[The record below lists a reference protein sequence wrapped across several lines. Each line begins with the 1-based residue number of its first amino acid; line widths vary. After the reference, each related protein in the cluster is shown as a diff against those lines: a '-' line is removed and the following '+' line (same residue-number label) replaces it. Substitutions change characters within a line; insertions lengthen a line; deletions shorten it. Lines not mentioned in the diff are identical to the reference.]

1 MLFFLRFINYRLSIG
16 CHRFI
21 NIQAEVPKVRNVNH
35 LGISGEKC
43 MLGGKPFISLS
54 TAQGTHPSPRF
65 LGSHVISSFYSSK
78 LVLTVSEKIL
88 QFQSQKN
95 GIRELKGTQTNS
107 TQTTHNKTNKHRQII
122 TRHVS
127 RLFRGQCTLILY
139 IRENILSIKY
149 LNLQLI
155 VNFNYY
161 SQAY

>member
-21 NIQAEVPKVRNVNH
+21 NIQAEVPKVHNVNH

-88 QFQSQKN
+88 QFSKSEKWYTRAQRDTNKLNSDNTQQNKQ
-95 GIRELKGTQTNS
+95 TQTNNY
-107 TQTTHNKTNKHRQII
+107 TTCFA
-122 TRHVS
+122 S
-127 RLFRGQCTLILY
+127 
-139 IRENILSIKY
+139 
-149 LNLQLI
+149 LQGPMYTHFI
-155 VNFNYY
+155 HP
-161 SQAY
+161 